1 MVDLK
6 GTYVV
11 ECYRNGEKIWEETIS
26 NVVTKEG
33 KNHML
38 KVAISKEEN
47 AVTNW
52 YIGLIGGNV
61 TPSEN
66 DTAQTVLGATGTYQE
81 VQAYVATARPV
92 YQCSFQA
99 NGVNNSN
106 NPATFQFNANVTV
119 YGVFIV
125 SNSAKGSNSGILL
138 SAGRFGSPKS
148 FNIDDTL
155 VVYYY
160 INS

>member
-1 MVDLK
+1 MELK

-11 ECYRNGEKIWEETIS
+11 ECYRNGEKIWEERVD

-47 AVTNW
+47 PVAGW
-52 YIGLIGGNV
+52 YVGLIGANV

-66 DTAQTVLGATGTYQE
+66 DTAQSALGASGTYQE
-81 VQAYVATARPV
+81 FTAYEGGVRPTF
-92 YQCSFQA
+92 QCAFQGA
-99 NGVNNSN
+99 GVNNTA
-106 NPATFQFNANVTV
+106 NPATFQFSVNATV

-125 SNSAKGSNSGILL
+125 SNSTKGSNQGILL
-138 SAGRFGSPKS
+138 SAARFGSPRQFS
-148 FNIDDTL
+148 QGDAL